1 MRCPYKRSHFC
12 VIKNMTEKKFIKIEP
27 VQNGTT
33 IDHIKAGKAID
44 ILKILKFPTD
54 VNMGIA
60 MNVPSKRYGKKDI
73 IFVEGL
79 ELSEKDIAKITLISP
94 NATLNIIREGVII
107 KKINLSMPERFEG
120 VLVCPNHFCISNH
133 ENILSS
139 FIKLNDEELQCFYC
153 ELSFTVSELLE
164 NFYKK
169 ERERE

>member
-1 MRCPYKRSHFC
+1 
-12 VIKNMTEKKFIKIEP
+12 MTEKKFIKIEP

-94 NATLNIIREGVII
+94 NATLNIIREGKII
-107 KKINLSMPERFEG
+107 KKINLSVPERFEG
-120 VLVCPNHFCISNH
+120 VLMCPNHACISNH
-133 ENILSS
+133 ENIPSS
-139 FIKLNDEELQCFYC
+139 FVKLSEEELQCFYC
-153 ELSFTVSELLE
+153 DLSFGVDELMR
-164 NFYKK
+164 NFYKTEK
-169 ERERE
+169 ETE